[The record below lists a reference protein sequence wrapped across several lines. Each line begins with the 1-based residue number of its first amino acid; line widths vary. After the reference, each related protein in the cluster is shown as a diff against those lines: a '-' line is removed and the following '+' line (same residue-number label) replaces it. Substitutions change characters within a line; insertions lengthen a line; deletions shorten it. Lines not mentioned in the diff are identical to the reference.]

1 MQIFNYDSEITNI
14 LVSMSLS
21 PYLPLQSGVGYG
33 PKMTYK
39 SGSGSIPGAI
49 TMYDNNI
56 EFTNSHSL
64 HIYIPTSDY
73 LLVDK
78 KISASLAIL
87 VNQYSNILT
96 KLLPIST
103 QIIYSPGEI
112 TTNICSN
119 TCYQGENIRWATALN
134 GTLNSMGTYTNL
146 ANRQTQRPIK
156 GGISIT
162 STANSTPF
170 SPYGKVGTMGLICQD
185 SASNALVG
193 LTNNHVVNRDAFY
206 TSERSYTN
214 PQNEYDLTLN
224 LSPTIQ
230 GNLVYQN
237 GESQPVSPSGNLEI
251 GRVLRYVPI
260 HTSASIAANPSL
272 INNVDAA
279 IFSLYCT
286 SSNGA
291 PILNFSSSFQQ
302 LGLSPTSSMPFATT
316 EEINNLFNS
325 NPELYS
331 SGRTTGVKGSPDTLC
346 PLRFF
351 SMTAF
356 PIQYPLQGVQTLS
369 YFSNI
374 ICFIKPSESS
384 SYNPSSTGTVGTCP
398 FPVWGG
404 DSGSTLIAKISGV
417 FKIIGLVF
425 AGDGI
430 SYNPYTNFPSTPTGE
445 PYNVSSKFGFACRID
460 QVATQLGIKAWTGSV
475 APIVNNNTISFK
487 TVSGSSST
495 KILNCSGSSYYQVGF
510 TRTHNNC

>member
-1 MQIFNYDSEITNI
+1 MPTFNYDSEIADI

-21 PYLPLQSGVGYG
+21 PYLPPQSSVGYG
-33 PKMTYK
+33 PKMTY
-39 SGSGSIPGAI
+39 STGSGSIPGAI
-49 TMYDNNI
+49 TIYDDNI
-56 EFTNSHSL
+56 VFTNSHSL

-78 KISASLAIL
+78 RVSASLATL

-96 KLLPIST
+96 KLLPVST

-119 TCYQGENIRWATALN
+119 TCYQGEYRRWATSLN
-134 GTLNSMGTYTNL
+134 GTLNSPGTYTNL

-162 STANSTPF
+162 STANSTTF
-170 SPYGKVGTMGLICQD
+170 NTQGKVGTMGLVCQD

-206 TSERSYTN
+206 TSQRSYTN
-214 PQNEYDLTLN
+214 PQNEYDLTDTSL
-224 LSPTIQ
+224 TVQ
-230 GNLVYQN
+230 GNFVYQT
-237 GESQPVSPSGNLEI
+237 GDLQPVIPSGIREI

-260 HTSASIAANPSL
+260 YTSASIAANPL
-272 INNVDAA
+272 LTNKVDAA
-279 IFSLYCT
+279 MFSLYCT
-286 SSNGA
+286 SSNGSQ
-291 PILNFSSSFQQ
+291 ILNFTSSFQQ

-316 EEINNLFNS
+316 AEINNLFNS

-351 SMTAF
+351 GMNAF
-356 PIQYPLQGVQTLS
+356 PIFYPLQGVSTTA
-369 YFSNI
+369 YFSDI
-374 ICFIKPSESS
+374 ISFIKPSESS
-384 SYNPSSTGTVGTCP
+384 SYNPSSTGAVTVCP

-425 AGDGI
+425 AGNGI
-430 SYNPYTNFPSTPTGE
+430 PYRSDINYPVTSTGE
-445 PYNVSSKFGFACRID
+445 EYDVCSTIGHACRID

-475 APIVNNNTISFK
+475 APIVDNNTITFK
-487 TVSGSSST
+487 TVSGSNST
-495 KILNCSGSSYYQVGF
+495 KILNCSGSNYYQVGL
-510 TRTHNNC
+510 TKNHNIC